1 MDIKKVENHPVLVNA
16 LGVVVG
22 FIGVIIGAITVGYY
36 QNNLYKYQ
44 LLEKKTEKKEQILDQ
59 AYRIYAKMN
68 EIRFWQEEAQIP
80 ASTVEICNFEKE
92 RTPILAKSFSDL
104 LSINKSIILYFG
116 ADTEKLVNQT
126 FFNSTY
132 HAEDW
137 WNIPDEQLY
146 AITKSMTEE
155 IKKEIENYQK

>member
-1 MDIKKVENHPVLVNA
+1 
-16 LGVVVG
+16 
-22 FIGVIIGAITVGYY
+22 
-36 QNNLYKYQ
+36 
-44 LLEKKTEKKEQILDQ
+44 
-59 AYRIYAKMN
+59 MN

-126 FFNSTY
+126 FFNPTY